1 MEDGWSVVYRS
12 GHEYQAS
19 LVLEILEQHGL
30 HPVLLDHKDDEFH
43 IGEVE
48 VYVAPEEAEQAAKII
63 SENVVDDMEDDDD
76 DDDDFDDLDDDFDSD
91 DDDDLDAD
99 EHGDEDSDEEK

>member
-12 GHEYQAS
+12 GHEYQAA

-30 HPVLLDHKDDEFH
+30 HPVLLDKKDDEFH

-48 VYVAPEEAEQAAKII
+48 VYVAPEEAEKAITVI
-63 SENVVDDMEDDDD
+63 SENVVEEIEEDDDD
-76 DDDDFDDLDDDFDSD
+76 EDSDDDFDDEDFDDEDDDSYGDEGFD
-91 DDDDLDAD
+91 DD
-99 EHGDEDSDEEK
+99 K